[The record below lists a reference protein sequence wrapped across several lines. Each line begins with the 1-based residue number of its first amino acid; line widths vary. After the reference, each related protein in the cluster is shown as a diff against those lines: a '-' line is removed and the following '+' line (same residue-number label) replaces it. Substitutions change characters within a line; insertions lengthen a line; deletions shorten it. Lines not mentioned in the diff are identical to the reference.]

1 MNTELVSE
9 AIFLRLFFNITLE
22 NVAPSQEVEN
32 LIFNLEYGN
41 MSLLVSS
48 ILFKSKSGQK
58 VHFFVRTEI
67 GSFSWRKKA
76 MKSEFTLA
84 FNEVL
89 EEKGLPKDVI
99 LAALES
105 AMVSAYRKA
114 VGSSAAQD
122 VKIELDF
129 ESGNVCVFAE
139 KEVTDDIFDDRTEV
153 LLEEARKFHPDA
165 QLGDLVMVE
174 STPKDFGR
182 IAAQTARQAIQQRIR
197 DAEKQRQFDHF
208 SKQVGEITSGIVQA
222 VNSRQATIGL
232 DLKAEGTMLR
242 KEMIPNERF
251 RIHDRIR
258 AYVVEV
264 TDSPKGLQIMLS
276 RGHRNFLRR
285 LLENEVPE
293 IYHGIVEIRSIAR
306 EPGQRAKVAV
316 SATQQGIDP
325 VGACVGQRGVRI
337 QAIVRELHDEK
348 IDVIE
353 WSADAAV
360 YISKAISPA
369 RVSGVYLNPSIFEHK
384 TATVVV
390 PEDQLSLA
398 IGREGQNARLAAK
411 LTGWRID
418 IMSVSEA
425 AARALVKLREDESL
439 AELAAAEAENMSRI
453 EELLQMKSDGR
464 VLSMDDSTFISRF
477 VDRVE
482 RRGEADRKEEVDA
495 RMAELKEI
503 RDGIDSRAFELSIY
517 DVPGI
522 KEHIQVIL
530 QENGIETF
538 GDLIFTNISDSDAIL
553 SFNGIGPKNHEEIL
567 EAIKSY
573 EFPTLEV
580 AEVVEPIEETSEPV
594 EEPLVEEVIE
604 EAPAVVEVETEPA
617 AEEETTEQAPEVEP
631 VEAGEEK
638 SFEEL
643 FRLDSMRREKT
654 SIEEDDEYRQMAT
667 DKKKKGKKR
676 RGFTV
681 EYDPDQDTDV
691 VRYSH
696 RKGEDDWEE
705 W

>member
-1 MNTELVSE
+1 
-9 AIFLRLFFNITLE
+9 
-22 NVAPSQEVEN
+22 
-32 LIFNLEYGN
+32 
-41 MSLLVSS
+41 
-48 ILFKSKSGQK
+48 
-58 VHFFVRTEI
+58 
-67 GSFSWRKKA
+67 
-76 MKSEFTLA
+76 MKSEFALA

-89 EEKGLPKDVI
+89 EERGLPRDVI

-105 AMVSAYRKA
+105 AMISAYRKA
-114 VGSSAAQD
+114 VGASTAQD
-122 VKIELDF
+122 VQVVMDF
-129 ESGNVCVFAE
+129 DTGSVSVFAE
-139 KEVTDDIFDDRTEV
+139 KEVSDSILDERTEV
-153 LLEEARKFHPDA
+153 LLEEARKHYPDCEI
-165 QLGDLVMVE
+165 GDLVMVE
-174 STPKDFGR
+174 STPRDFGR
-182 IAAQTARQAIQQRIR
+182 IAASTAKQAIQQKIR
-197 DAEKQRQFDHF
+197 DAEKQRQYEHF
-208 SKQVGEITSGIVQA
+208 IKQVGEITSGIVQA

-232 DLKAEGTMLR
+232 DMKAEGIMQ
-242 KEMIPNERF
+242 KKDMIPNERF

-258 AYVVEV
+258 AYVVSVED
-264 TDSPKGLQIMLS
+264 TSKGLQIELS

-353 WSADAAV
+353 WSPDAAV

-369 RVSGVYLNPSIFEHK
+369 RVSGVYLNPAIYEHK

-425 AARALVKLREDESL
+425 AAKALVKLREDKSL
-439 AELAAAEAENMSRI
+439 AGLAKQEADTMARV

-464 VLSMDDSTFISRF
+464 VLNMDDSALIGRF

-482 RRGEADRKEEVDA
+482 RRGEADRKDEVDA
-495 RMAELKEI
+495 HMAELKAI
-503 RDGIDSRAFELSIY
+503 KDTIDPRAFAMSIY

-522 KEHIQVIL
+522 KEHILVTL
-530 QENGIETF
+530 QENHLETF
-538 GDLIFTNISDSDAIL
+538 GDLIFAVRTNPDAIPN
-553 SFNGIGPKNHEEIL
+553 FTGIGQKFYDEIL
-567 EAIKSY
+567 EVVNTYK
-573 EFPTLEV
+573 FPPMEV
-580 AEVVEPIEETSEPV
+580 EEVVEIAQPV
-594 EEPLVEEVIE
+594 EEETNVEIVVPEVVTTPETE
-604 EAPAVVEVETEPA
+604 EAEEIAEVETE
-617 AEEETTEQAPEVEP
+617 EVPEP
-631 VEAGEEK
+631 VLDQVQPAKVTDEVTEEK

-643 FRLDSMRREKT
+643 FRLDTMLRDKT
-654 SIEEDDEYRQMAT
+654 TTEDDDELNQLNAS
-667 DKKKKGKKR
+667 KKKKGKKR

-691 VRYSH
+691 VRYTH
-696 RKGEDDWEE
+696 RKGEDEWEN

>member
-1 MNTELVSE
+1 
-9 AIFLRLFFNITLE
+9 
-22 NVAPSQEVEN
+22 
-32 LIFNLEYGN
+32 
-41 MSLLVSS
+41 
-48 ILFKSKSGQK
+48 
-58 VHFFVRTEI
+58 
-67 GSFSWRKKA
+67 
-76 MKSEFTLA
+76 MKSEFALA

-89 EEKGLPKDVI
+89 EERGLPRDVI

-105 AMVSAYRKA
+105 AMISAYRKA
-114 VGSSAAQD
+114 VGASTAQD
-122 VKIELDF
+122 VQVVMDF
-129 ESGNVCVFAE
+129 ETGGVSVFAE
-139 KEVTDDIFDDRTEV
+139 KEVSDSITDYRTEV
-153 LLEEARKFHPDA
+153 LLEDARKVDPDCEI
-165 QLGDLVMVE
+165 GDLVLVE

-182 IAAQTARQAIQQRIR
+182 IAAQTAKQAIQSKIR
-197 DAEKQRQFDHF
+197 EAEKQRQYDHF
-208 SKQVGEITSGIVQA
+208 IKQVGEITSGIIQA

-232 DLKAEGTMLR
+232 DMKAEGIMQ
-242 KEMIPNERF
+242 KKDMIPNERF

-258 AYVVEV
+258 AYVVSVED
-264 TDSPKGLQIMLS
+264 TSKGLQIELS
-276 RGHRNFLRR
+276 RAHRNFLRR

-353 WSADAAV
+353 WNPDAAV

-369 RVSGVYLNPSIFEHK
+369 RVSGVYLNPSIYEHK

-425 AARALVKLREDESL
+425 AARAILKLREDKSL
-439 AELAAAEAENMSRI
+439 AGLAQQEAETMVRV
-453 EELLQMKSDGR
+453 EELLQMKSEGR
-464 VLSMDDSTFISRF
+464 ILNMDDNALIGRF

-482 RRGEADRKEEVDA
+482 RRGEADRKDEVDA
-495 RMAELKEI
+495 RMAELKAVK
-503 RDGIDSRAFELSIY
+503 DAIDPRAYEMSIY

-522 KEHIQVIL
+522 KEHILVIL
-530 QENGIETF
+530 QENHLETF
-538 GDLIFTNISDSDAIL
+538 GDLIFTVRTNPDSIL
-553 SFNGIGPKNHEEIL
+553 AFNGIGPKFYEEIL
-567 EAIKSY
+567 ETVDSY
-573 EFPTLEV
+573 EFPPVEVEEVVEIAVPAEEETIAEVEV
-580 AEVVEPIEETSEPV
+580 AEVETTPEIVEIESIEETVEEEIV
-594 EEPLVEEVIE
+594 EEPELVLKDVE
-604 EAPAVVEVETEPA
+604 PAVVADEGT
-617 AEEETTEQAPEVEP
+617 
-631 VEAGEEK
+631 EEK

-643 FRLDSMRREKT
+643 FRLDSLRRDKT
-654 SIEEDDEYRQMAT
+654 TTDDEDELNAM
-667 DKKKKGKKR
+667 DPSKKKKGKKR
-676 RGFTV
+676 RGYTV

-691 VRYSH
+691 VRYTH
-696 RKGEDDWEE
+696 RKGEDDWEN

>member
-1 MNTELVSE
+1 
-9 AIFLRLFFNITLE
+9 
-22 NVAPSQEVEN
+22 
-32 LIFNLEYGN
+32 
-41 MSLLVSS
+41 
-48 ILFKSKSGQK
+48 
-58 VHFFVRTEI
+58 
-67 GSFSWRKKA
+67 
-76 MKSEFTLA
+76 MKSEFALA

-89 EEKGLPKDVI
+89 EERGLPRDVI

-105 AMVSAYRKA
+105 AMISAYRKA
-114 VGSSAAQD
+114 VGASTAQD
-122 VKIELDF
+122 VQVIMDF
-129 ESGNVCVFAE
+129 ETGGVSVFAE
-139 KEVTDDIFDDRTEV
+139 KEVSDSITDYRTEV
-153 LLEEARKFHPDA
+153 LLEDARKVDPDCEI
-165 QLGDLVMVE
+165 GDLVLVE

-182 IAAQTARQAIQQRIR
+182 IAAQTAKQAIQSKIR
-197 DAEKQRQFDHF
+197 EAEKQRQYDHF
-208 SKQVGEITSGIVQA
+208 IKQVGEITSGIIQA

-232 DLKAEGTMLR
+232 DMKAEGIMQ
-242 KEMIPNERF
+242 KKDMIPNERF

-258 AYVVEV
+258 AYVVSVED
-264 TDSPKGLQIMLS
+264 TSKGLQIELS
-276 RGHRNFLRR
+276 RAHRNFLRR

-353 WSADAAV
+353 WNPDAAV

-369 RVSGVYLNPSIFEHK
+369 RVSGVYLNPSIYEHK

-425 AARALVKLREDESL
+425 AARAILKLREDKSL
-439 AELAAAEAENMSRI
+439 AGLAQQEAETMVRV
-453 EELLQMKSDGR
+453 EELLQMKSEGR
-464 VLSMDDSTFISRF
+464 ILNMDDNALIGRF

-482 RRGEADRKEEVDA
+482 RRGEADRKDEVDA
-495 RMAELKEI
+495 RMAELKAVK
-503 RDGIDSRAFELSIY
+503 DAIDPRAYEMSIY

-522 KEHIQVIL
+522 KEHILVIL
-530 QENGIETF
+530 QENHLETF
-538 GDLIFTNISDSDAIL
+538 GDLIFTVRTNPDSIL
-553 SFNGIGPKNHEEIL
+553 AFNGIGPKFYEEIL
-567 EAIKSY
+567 ETVDSY
-573 EFPTLEV
+573 EFPPVEVEEVVEIAVPAEEETIAEVEV
-580 AEVVEPIEETSEPV
+580 AEVETTPEIVEIESIEETVEEEIV
-594 EEPLVEEVIE
+594 EEPELVLKDVE
-604 EAPAVVEVETEPA
+604 PAVVADEGT
-617 AEEETTEQAPEVEP
+617 
-631 VEAGEEK
+631 EEK

-643 FRLDSMRREKT
+643 FRLDSLRRDKT
-654 SIEEDDEYRQMAT
+654 TTDDEDELNAM
-667 DKKKKGKKR
+667 DPSKKKKGKKR
-676 RGFTV
+676 RGYTV

-691 VRYSH
+691 VRYTH
-696 RKGEDDWEE
+696 RKGEDDWEN

>member
-1 MNTELVSE
+1 MKTEF
-9 AIFLRLFFNITLE
+9 A
-22 NVAPSQEVEN
+22 
-32 LIFNLEYGN
+32 
-41 MSLLVSS
+41 
-48 ILFKSKSGQK
+48 
-58 VHFFVRTEI
+58 
-67 GSFSWRKKA
+67 
-76 MKSEFTLA
+76 LA

-89 EEKGLPKDVI
+89 EERGLPRDVI

-105 AMVSAYRKA
+105 AMISAYRKA
-114 VGSSAAQD
+114 VGASAAQD
-122 VKIELDF
+122 VQVVMDF
-129 ESGNVCVFAE
+129 DTGTVSVFAE
-139 KEVTDDIFDDRTEV
+139 KEVSDSIVDDRTEV
-153 LLEEARKFHPDA
+153 LLEEARKTYPEA

-182 IAAQTARQAIQQRIR
+182 IAASTAKQAIQQKIR
-197 DAEKQRQFDHF
+197 DAEKQRQFEHF
-208 SKQVGEITSGIVQA
+208 SKQVGEITSGIIQA
-222 VNSRQATIGL
+222 INSRQATIGL
-232 DLKAEGTMLR
+232 DMKAEGIML
-242 KEMIPNERF
+242 KKDMIPNERF

-258 AYVVEV
+258 AYVVSV
-264 TDSPKGLQIMLS
+264 TDSNKGLQIELS
-276 RGHRNFLRR
+276 RAHRNFLRR

-353 WSADAAV
+353 WSPDAAV

-369 RVSGVYLNPSIFEHK
+369 RVSGVYLNPSIYEHK

-425 AARALVKLREDESL
+425 AAKALVKLREDTSL
-439 AELAAAEAENMSRI
+439 AALAEQEADTMVRV
-453 EELLQMKSDGR
+453 EELLQMKTDGR
-464 VLSMDDSTFISRF
+464 VLSMDDSALIGRF

-482 RRGEADRKEEVDA
+482 RRGEADRKDEVDA
-495 RMAELKEI
+495 HMAELKAV
-503 RDGIDSRAFELSIY
+503 RDTIDPRAFEMSIL

-522 KEHIQVIL
+522 KEHILFTL
-530 QENGIETF
+530 QENHLETF
-538 GDLIFTNISDSDAIL
+538 GDLIFTVRTNPDTIL
-553 SFNGIGPKNHEEIL
+553 GFNGIGPKNFEEIL
-567 EAIKSY
+567 DVVNNY
-573 EFPTLEV
+573 EFPPIEVEEVVEVAQPVDAEVTPEVENLEEVSIPETVESEV
-580 AEVVEPIEETSEPV
+580 AEEVEIAEEPEPV
-594 EEPLVEEVIE
+594 LE
-604 EAPAVVEVETEPA
+604 
-617 AEEETTEQAPEVEP
+617 EVEP
-631 VEAGEEK
+631 VQVVNEGENGDDK

-643 FRLDSMRREKT
+643 FRLDTLRRDKVT
-654 SIEEDDEYRQMAT
+654 ADDEEEINQLEPS
-667 DKKKKGKKR
+667 KKKKGKKR
-676 RGFTV
+676 RGYTV

-691 VRYSH
+691 VHYQR
-696 RKGEDDWEE
+696 RKNDDDWEN

>member
-1 MNTELVSE
+1 
-9 AIFLRLFFNITLE
+9 
-22 NVAPSQEVEN
+22 
-32 LIFNLEYGN
+32 
-41 MSLLVSS
+41 
-48 ILFKSKSGQK
+48 
-58 VHFFVRTEI
+58 
-67 GSFSWRKKA
+67 

-89 EEKGLPKDVI
+89 EEKGLPRDVI
-99 LAALES
+99 LSALES
-105 AMVSAYRKA
+105 AMVSAYRKS
-114 VGSSAAQD
+114 VGASAAQD
-122 VKIELDF
+122 VQVKLDF
-129 ESGNVCVFAE
+129 DSGSVSVFAE
-139 KEVTDDIFDDRTEV
+139 KEVTDSIIDERTEV
-153 LLEEARKFHPDA
+153 LLEEALTINPEA

-197 DAEKQRQFDHF
+197 DAERQRQYEHY

-232 DLKAEGTMLR
+232 DHKAEGIMLR
-242 KEMIPNERF
+242 KDMIPNERF

-264 TDSPKGLQIMLS
+264 TDLPKGLQIVLS

-353 WSADAAV
+353 WNPDAAV

-369 RVSGVYLNPSIFEHK
+369 RVAGVYLNPSIYDHK

-425 AARALVKLREDESL
+425 AAKALSKLREDESL
-439 AELAAAEAENMSRI
+439 AELAKAESETMTRV
-453 EELLQMKSDGR
+453 EELLHMKSEGR
-464 VLSMDDSTFISRF
+464 VLNMDDSTMIARF

-495 RMAELKEI
+495 HMAELKAI
-503 RDGIDSRAFELSIY
+503 RESIDQRTFDISIY

-522 KEHIQVIL
+522 KEHVQVIL
-530 QENGIETF
+530 QENGIETL
-538 GDLIFTNISDSDAIL
+538 GDLVFTIQTDVDAIL
-553 SFNGIGPKNHEEIL
+553 SFNGVGPKNFEEIL
-567 EAIKSY
+567 DAANDYQLPPLEAV
-573 EFPTLEV
+573 EEQVTPEV
-580 AEVVEPIEETSEPV
+580 SEEVVSV
-594 EEPLVEEVIE
+594 EVEVEEVPAAAVE
-604 EAPAVVEVETEPA
+604 ETEEPEAKAESEEVEEVVPA
-617 AEEETTEQAPEVEP
+617 AEIEIDPET
-631 VEAGEEK
+631 GEEK

-643 FRLDSMRREKT
+643 FRLDTMRRDKA
-654 SIEEDDEYRQMAT
+654 SGEEDDEYRQMMP

-676 RGFTV
+676 RGYTV

-691 VRYSH
+691 VRYTH
-696 RKGEDDWEE
+696 RKGEEDWED